1 MLDDP
6 VPDGTPPDP
15 RPVLVTGG
23 TGTLG
28 RAVVRTLLDAGR
40 TPRVLS
46 RHARTPHVPGPVEW
60 VTGDLSTGAGLLEA
74 LDGAPTVVHCATS
87 PRHRHDDL
95 EAAARLLL
103 AARAAGTEHLVYI
116 SIVGVDRVPF
126 PYYETKLGVEH
137 LVEAGGVPWTI
148 QRATQFHE
156 LVATFLRALTLGPV
170 TLGPVTLVPSGIRDQ
185 PVDVREVAARLVALV
200 DAGPSGRVPDLG
212 GPEVLGLAELARQYQ
227 AARGRRGIVRTFGL
241 PPGATT
247 TAFREGAHLTP
258 EHADGRVTFAE
269 HLARRPPR

>member
-1 MLDDP
+1 MLDA
-6 VPDGTPPDP
+6 TPPDV

-28 RAVVRTLLDAGR
+28 RSVVRTLLDAGR

-46 RHARTPHVPGPVEW
+46 RHARTPHVPQPVEW
-60 VTGDLSTGAGLLEA
+60 VTGDLTSGDGLAEA

-87 PRHRHDDL
+87 PRHRHDDID
-95 EAAARLLL
+95 AAARLLL
-103 AARAAGTEHLVYI
+103 AARAAGTEHIVYI

-126 PYYETKLGVEH
+126 PYYETKLAVEH

-156 LVATFLRALTLGPV
+156 LVATFLGAITLGP
-170 TLGPVTLVPSGIRDQ
+170 LTLVPSGLHDQ

-200 DAGPSGRVPDLG
+200 EAGPSGRAPDLG
-212 GPEVLGLAELARQYQ
+212 GPQVLGLAELALQYQ
-227 AARGRRGIVRTFGL
+227 AARGRRGVVRSFGL

-247 TAFREGAHLTP
+247 TAFRAGAHLTP